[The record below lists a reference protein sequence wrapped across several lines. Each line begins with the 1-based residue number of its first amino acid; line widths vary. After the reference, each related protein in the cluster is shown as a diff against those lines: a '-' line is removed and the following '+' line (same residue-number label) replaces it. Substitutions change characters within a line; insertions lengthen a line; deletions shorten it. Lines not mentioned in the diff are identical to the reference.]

1 VNSALLDAIQLALT
15 GQPELA
21 RERLSELWAT
31 IPLEDSFHRCVL
43 AHYMADLQT
52 DPNDELH
59 WDQLALAAALAASPE
74 SFAEHLPDVTR
85 EAFLPSLHLNLA
97 SSYERTDALDLARQH
112 AELALAAT
120 ASLPATPLGQT
131 TRQPSSELRPGLAFI
146 LDLADAVSGGF
157 AGL

>member
-15 GQPELA
+15 GQSELA
-21 RERLSELWAT
+21 CERLGELWAT

-59 WDQLALAAALAASPE
+59 WDQLALAAALAASAE
-74 SFAEHLPDVTR
+74 SFGEHLPDVTR

-97 SSYERTDALDLARQH
+97 SSYERTDAMDLARHH
-112 AELALAAT
+112 AKLALAAT
-120 ASLPATPLGQT
+120 ASLPVTPLGQAT
-131 TRQPSSELRPGLAFI
+131 QAAIVRIAARLGVHS
-146 LDLADAVSGGF
+146 
-157 AGL
+157 